1 MVIDMKWSK
10 EEIDYLKTEYS
21 KIDGKSITNIV
32 PKIAKKLKRTEGAI
46 RNKAYK
52 LKITHLVHT

>member
-32 PKIAKKLKRTEGAI
+32 PKIAKK
-46 RNKAYK
+46 
-52 LKITHLVHT
+52 